1 MKKITKDQI
10 KELATKALASGN
22 PYIKDS
28 IKFFV
33 DGQPRYIFAD
43 EVHTKEELDNVYLN
57 TAMKDVKNGYNER
70 AVGYYDKWYRY
81 SRADEG
87 RAYDLG
93 VKLAASTAGCTEEMN
108 IIPCIH

>member
-1 MKKITKDQI
+1 MKKITKAQI
-10 KELATKALASGN
+10 KELANEALKSGN

-28 IKFFV
+28 IEFFV
-33 DGQPRYIFAD
+33 DGQTRYIFAD
-43 EVHTKEELDNVYLN
+43 EIHTKEELDNAYID

-81 SRADEG
+81 TRADGG

-93 VKLAASTAGCTEEMN
+93 VKLAASTVGCTEEMN
-108 IIPCIH
+108 IINCIH